1 MVRMEW
7 TFKDFFSKGGTT
19 AFSDRVAGSL
29 GIHASQIKVVSVYE
43 GSLVV
48 NYEMTVAQ
56 GEPASK
62 LLALKKKQ
70 TEMYATGKM
79 DLGAPILDVQTG
91 EDSIISDGQVSAQGF
106 EPIVITK
113 GVASKKNVVRKRG
126 VFNPNINT
134 VYNASTVYKNV
145 TVTKIREEKR
155 EIVIKKVY
163 NEKQGGLAIMVIAVA
178 VLLFIISFVAYR
190 FISYQ
195 LKKDVLDA

>member
-91 EDSIISDGQVSAQGF
+91 EDPIISDGQVTAQGF

-126 VFNPNINT
+126 VFKPNINT

>member
-126 VFNPNINT
+126 VFKPNINT